1 VSDGEPDDGRE
12 PERDGGLRDR
22 FEGDPRSR
30 LGLPSDFSRAQRA
43 FALGGLIAV
52 AIAVVGLLVP
62 SLTPPPVRA
71 VVTALPAGVTLFLL
85 VLLGIVLG
93 VASSRRQPSSVEPVE
108 RQPLHEPRQPAARSP
123 AVGWSVED
131 LLTEATDL
139 DRDREYRAAV
149 RANLRDRLR
158 EAATHALVRETDA
171 SRAAVETALDEG
183 TWTTDRRASALLGEP
198 GAPRPPWYVRLWD
211 LLRSEPAVRRRTRHA
226 LRAVERARERGT
238 LAPPREPP
246 DTAENVDTN
255 DTPSPAGGATAG
267 GER

>member
-1 VSDGEPDDGRE
+1 MSDDGSDN
-12 PERDGGLRDR
+12 DGGLRDR
-22 FEGDPRSR
+22 FDEAPRSR
-30 LGLPSDFSRAQRA
+30 LQLPSDFSRAQRA
-43 FALGGLIAV
+43 FALGGLLAVGIAV
-52 AIAVVGLLVP
+52 IGLLVP
-62 SLTPPPVRA
+62 TLLPAPVRA

-85 VLLGIVLG
+85 VLLGTVLG
-93 VASSRRQPSSVEPVE
+93 VASSRRQPSSVEPVA
-108 RQPLHEPRQPAARSP
+108 RQPLHEPRQPEARSP
-123 AVGWSVED
+123 AVGWSIDD
-131 LLTEATDL
+131 LLREATDL

-171 SRAAVETALDEG
+171 TPAAVETALDEG

-211 LLRSEPAVRRRTRHA
+211 LLRSESAVRRRTRHV

-238 LAPPREPP
+238 LTPATGSAGSASEEEA
-246 DTAENVDTN
+246 DSTTA
-255 DTPSPAGGATAG
+255 SPAGATAG